1 MELAPRLACCPS
13 GASPPSQDATTARQ
27 AACCTRRSMIAGRA
41 GASPTQG
48 TVAAGELVSEG
59 FTDLRTDLPRQRND
73 GDRHASDAAA
83 DSHARGAGFAP
94 LEAVRRPRARPQ
106 QQPRRSATT
115 TTALARTAPAAPPHG
130 VNGSRNRPAVGA
142 GRLRPVGD
150 AIEAVRVDEV
160 RALRCTVCSQRLA
173 AYDEDYKRACLM
185 RELPLDTGVP
195 SNAECSRS
203 MCCASTAARDA
214 ALR

>member
-1 MELAPRLACCPS
+1 
-13 GASPPSQDATTARQ
+13 
-27 AACCTRRSMIAGRA
+27 MIAGRA

-48 TVAAGELVSEG
+48 TVSAGELVSEG
-59 FTDLRTDLPRQRND
+59 LTDLRTDLPRQRND

-130 VNGSRNRPAVGA
+130 VNGSRKRPAVGA
-142 GRLRPVGD
+142 GRLHPVGGSTEYELCAAPCARSVSGLRRGLQARVPD
-150 AIEAVRVDEV
+150 ARAAAGPRRAVQRGVLRGACAARVQ
-160 RALRCTVCSQRLA
+160 L
-173 AYDEDYKRACLM
+173 
-185 RELPLDTGVP
+185 
-195 SNAECSRS
+195 ECSRFGGRLS
-203 MCCASTAARDA
+203 AWVRRAQRERCGGYATQSSPVPGAVSS
-214 ALR
+214 